1 MLSGKGAAGI
11 PSDEK
16 GVYMKK
22 IRNYFKIVCFLFQ
35 SARKNKIRLEWGMV
49 ALTLVRCLLPF
60 PMIYFPA
67 AIIEALVNGRRMP
80 EILGLIVL
88 MVITSTGLLGLER
101 CIQKTCN
108 IMLERLKSR
117 LHENLSEAVM
127 RMPYEIMESDA
138 FIKKVERARVAV
150 NGDLSWSVLR
160 GVSGPRGVNAICIGF
175 SNIFVGIVQILCYI
189 YILSTLHIG
198 IVLLIIVSVLLN
210 SFLSTKK
217 KRIDFSQRERTS
229 EMSTRMNT
237 CYMAMDDVRMAKD
250 IRLFGMEHF
259 LIEKHKGNRRD
270 YFKVRRSFFTSYLGI
285 EGSALLISGLQNVVI
300 YGYLAWNV
308 VKGRFSIGYFS
319 KYFSTIMNFVNSLST
334 IIESVVNMN
343 LFGEYMEDYYEI
355 VDKKE
360 EEKSRKKSL
369 PELHSIVFEN
379 VWFMYP
385 GTTEYVLKDIN
396 LTIEA
401 GNKILLV
408 GLNGAGKSTL
418 VKLLLG
424 LYEPS
429 KGRILIDGTDVK
441 ELDRGSYITL
451 FSAVFQDYMIYAESL
466 KENIM
471 FDHTDLPRME
481 DIIKRL
487 KISQILEDNQ
497 IQYNDSLSKEFD
509 YNGKELSQGQKQ
521 RMALARALFK
531 PSQVLVLDEPTAA
544 LDASAEYQLY
554 RDFDEIV
561 DGRTVLY
568 ISHRLSAA
576 MLCNRIIVI
585 KKGEITEEGSHEQLL
600 ARRADYFE
608 MYTKQAQSYK

>member
-1 MLSGKGAAGI
+1 
-11 PSDEK
+11 
-16 GVYMKK
+16 MKK
-22 IRNYFKIVCFLFQ
+22 VREYFKIVSYLFK
-35 SARKNKIRLEWGMV
+35 SARKNKIRLGWAMA
-49 ALTLVRCLLPF
+49 ALTLIKCLMPF

-67 AIIEALVNGRRMP
+67 AIIEALVNGRKAS
-80 EILGLIVL
+80 EILEIIVL
-88 MVITSTGLLGLER
+88 MVVVNTGLLMLEK
-101 CIQKTCN
+101 CIQRTCN
-108 IMLERLKSR
+108 IMLEKLKNY

-127 RMPYEIMESDA
+127 GMKYETVESDA
-138 FIKKVERARVAV
+138 FIKKVERAKVAV

-160 GVSGPRGVNAICIGF
+160 GVSGPRGVNAICVGF
-175 SNIFVGIVQILCYI
+175 VNIFIGLVQIICYI
-189 YILSTLHIG
+189 YILSALHIG
-198 IVLLIIVSVLLN
+198 IVVLIIVSVLVN

-237 CYMAMDDVRMAKD
+237 CHTAMDDVRMAKD
-250 IRLFGMEHF
+250 IRLFEMQRF
-259 LIEKHKGNRRD
+259 LINKHKENRKD
-270 YFKVRRSFFTSYLGI
+270 YFKIRKSFFASYLGI
-285 EGSALLISGLQNVVI
+285 EGSALLASGLQNAVI
-300 YGYLAWNV
+300 YGYLALNV

-319 KYFSTIMNFVNSLST
+319 KYFSTIMNFVNSLSM
-334 IIESVVNMN
+334 IIESIVNIN

-355 VDKKE
+355 VDKPE
-360 EEKSRKKSL
+360 EEQGGKKHL
-369 PELHSIVFEN
+369 LPPELHQIVFEN

-385 GTTEYVLKDIN
+385 GSTEYVLKNIN

-424 LYEPS
+424 LYQPS
-429 KGRILIDGTDVK
+429 EGRILIDGIDVN
-441 ELDRGSYITL
+441 EIDRNVYMEL
-451 FSAVFQDYMIYAESL
+451 FSAIFQDYMIYAESL

-471 FDHTDLPRME
+471 FDHTDVTRME
-481 DIIKRL
+481 DIIKQL
-487 KISQILEDNQ
+487 KVSQILEDNH
-497 IQYNDSLSKEFD
+497 IQYDDSLSKEFD

-521 RMALARALFK
+521 RLVMARTLFK
-531 PSQVLVLDEPTAA
+531 PSRILVLDEPTAA

-561 DGRTVLY
+561 DGKTVLY

-576 MLCNRIIVI
+576 MLCDKIIVI

-600 ARRADYFE
+600 AKKTDYFE

>member
-1 MLSGKGAAGI
+1 M
-11 PSDEK
+11 
-16 GVYMKK
+16 
-22 IRNYFKIVCFLFQ
+22 
-35 SARKNKIRLEWGMV
+35 
-49 ALTLVRCLLPF
+49 
-60 PMIYFPA
+60 
-67 AIIEALVNGRRMP
+67 
-80 EILGLIVL
+80 
-88 MVITSTGLLGLER
+88 
-101 CIQKTCN
+101 
-108 IMLERLKSR
+108 
-117 LHENLSEAVM
+117 
-127 RMPYEIMESDA
+127 
-138 FIKKVERARVAV
+138 
-150 NGDLSWSVLR
+150 
-160 GVSGPRGVNAICIGF
+160 
-175 SNIFVGIVQILCYI
+175 
-189 YILSTLHIG
+189 
-198 IVLLIIVSVLLN
+198 
-210 SFLSTKK
+210 
-217 KRIDFSQRERTS
+217 
-229 EMSTRMNT
+229 
-237 CYMAMDDVRMAKD
+237 
-250 IRLFGMEHF
+250 
-259 LIEKHKGNRRD
+259 
-270 YFKVRRSFFTSYLGI
+270 
-285 EGSALLISGLQNVVI
+285 
-300 YGYLAWNV
+300 
-308 VKGRFSIGYFS
+308 
-319 KYFSTIMNFVNSLST
+319 
-334 IIESVVNMN
+334 
-343 LFGEYMEDYYEI
+343 
-355 VDKKE
+355 
-360 EEKSRKKSL
+360 
-369 PELHSIVFEN
+369 
-379 VWFMYP
+379 
-385 GTTEYVLKDIN
+385 
-396 LTIEA
+396 
-401 GNKILLV
+401 LV

-497 IQYNDSLSKEFD
+497 IQYDDSLSKEFD

-531 PSQVLVLDEPTAA
+531 PSKVLVLDEPTAA

>member
-1 MLSGKGAAGI
+1 M
-11 PSDEK
+11 
-16 GVYMKK
+16 VY
-22 IRNYFKIVCFLFQ
+22 
-35 SARKNKIRLEWGMV
+35 
-49 ALTLVRCLLPF
+49 
-60 PMIYFPA
+60 
-67 AIIEALVNGRRMP
+67 
-80 EILGLIVL
+80 
-88 MVITSTGLLGLER
+88 
-101 CIQKTCN
+101 
-108 IMLERLKSR
+108 
-117 LHENLSEAVM
+117 
-127 RMPYEIMESDA
+127 
-138 FIKKVERARVAV
+138 
-150 NGDLSWSVLR
+150 
-160 GVSGPRGVNAICIGF
+160 VS
-175 SNIFVGIVQILCYI
+175 
-189 YILSTLHIG
+189 
-198 IVLLIIVSVLLN
+198 
-210 SFLSTKK
+210 
-217 KRIDFSQRERTS
+217 
-229 EMSTRMNT
+229 
-237 CYMAMDDVRMAKD
+237 
-250 IRLFGMEHF
+250 
-259 LIEKHKGNRRD
+259 
-270 YFKVRRSFFTSYLGI
+270 
-285 EGSALLISGLQNVVI
+285 
-300 YGYLAWNV
+300 
-308 VKGRFSIGYFS
+308 
-319 KYFSTIMNFVNSLST
+319 
-334 IIESVVNMN
+334 
-343 LFGEYMEDYYEI
+343 
-355 VDKKE
+355 
-360 EEKSRKKSL
+360 
-369 PELHSIVFEN
+369 
-379 VWFMYP
+379 

-497 IQYNDSLSKEFD
+497 IQYDDSLSKEFD

-531 PSQVLVLDEPTAA
+531 PSKVLVLDEPTAA